1 MFGSNVRLGEWL
13 RSGDKIY
20 WIGGKAGSG
29 KFTLMKFLCDHPH
42 TKQELCEWAG
52 QKQVVM
58 ASFLF
63 WITGNEIQKS
73 QNGLF
78 QSLLFEILRQC
89 PSIIMTL
96 CKSRWEE
103 NTLTNSPPVPWTRT
117 ELLEAFHEL
126 GTNCV
131 SSKFS
136 FFIDGLGEYEGDH
149 CEVIA
154 ALNDLSSSSVEICV
168 SSRPWNVFE
177 DAFGQ
182 EEERCLHLEQ
192 LTHSDIRVYFQNKLE
207 ENHHFVALRR

>member
-29 KFTLMKFLCDHPH
+29 KFTLMKFLCDHPR

-58 ASFLF
+58 ASFFF

-89 PSIIMTL
+89 PSMIKTL

-103 NTLTNSPPVPWTRT
+103 TP
-117 ELLEAFHEL
+117 
-126 GTNCV
+126 
-131 SSKFS
+131 
-136 FFIDGLGEYEGDH
+136 
-149 CEVIA
+149 
-154 ALNDLSSSSVEICV
+154 
-168 SSRPWNVFE
+168 
-177 DAFGQ
+177 
-182 EEERCLHLEQ
+182 
-192 LTHSDIRVYFQNKLE
+192 
-207 ENHHFVALRR
+207 